1 MYKRFHY
8 LCFVNRYL
16 YSLIF
21 IILLKVSY
29 AQELDPGQID
39 ALLTKDF
46 SVGINLNTSG
56 WGFAFDYN
64 SQKNYKY
71 KKSYGLLLT
80 NIHHPKE
87 NKVLGTLGS
96 KGYYFGKINSLVS
109 LRPYYGGK
117 LRLFKSVRQNGVEI
131 SYKWGIGLSLG
142 IVKPVYVEINT
153 IESGN
158 LIHQPIRYDPSQY
171 FYGQIYSRSPWSK
184 GLGESK
190 IATGVFLKQGL
201 SFNFSTFK
209 TGLSGG
215 EIGFILDYYPINKI
229 ELMYLQKINNL
240 FASLYLQFNLGK
252 KL

>member
-1 MYKRFHY
+1 M
-8 LCFVNRYL
+8 NRIL
-16 YSLIF
+16 YSLLF
-21 IILLKVSY
+21 LSLATTSL

-46 SVGINLNTSG
+46 SVGLNLNTSG
-56 WGFAFDYN
+56 WGGAFDYN
-64 SQKNYKY
+64 IQKTYKY
-71 KKSYGLLLT
+71 KKSFGLLLT

-87 NKVLGTLGS
+87 YKVLGTLGS
-96 KGYYFGKINSLVS
+96 KGYYYGKINSLVS

-117 LRLFKSVRQNGVEI
+117 LTLFKSIRQNGVEI
-131 SYKWGIGLSLG
+131 SYKWGIGMSIG
-142 IVKPVYVEINT
+142 IIKPVYVEINS

-158 LIHQPIRYDPSQY
+158 LIHQPIRYDPSQH

-190 IATGVFLKQGL
+190 LAPGVFTKQGL
-201 SFNFSTFK
+201 SFTFSTFN

-215 EIGFILDYYPINKI
+215 EIGFILYYYPINKN
-229 ELMYLQKINNL
+229 ELMYLQKTNNL

-252 KL
+252 KF

>member
-1 MYKRFHY
+1 
-8 LCFVNRYL
+8 VNRII

-21 IILLKVSY
+21 IILVKGSL

-46 SVGINLNTSG
+46 SVGLNLNTSG
-56 WGFAFDYN
+56 WGFAFDN
-64 SQKNYKY
+64 NIQKTYKY
-71 KKSYGLLLT
+71 KKSYGILLT

-87 NKVLGTLGS
+87 YKVLGTLGS
-96 KGYYFGKINSLVS
+96 KGYYYGKINSLVS

-117 LRLFKSVRQNGVEI
+117 LTLFKSVRQNGVEI
-131 SYKWGIGLSLG
+131 SYKWGVGLSLG

-158 LIHQPIRYDPSQY
+158 LIHQPVRYDPEQH
-171 FYGQIYSRSPWSK
+171 FYGSIYSRSSWSK

-190 IATGVFLKQGL
+190 LATGVFLKQGV
-201 SFNFSTFK
+201 SFNFSTFR
-209 TGLSGG
+209 TSLSGG
-215 EIGFILDYYPINKI
+215 EIGFIIDYYPLNKI
-229 ELMYLQKINNL
+229 ELMYLQKNNNL